1 MSSKTK
7 TAVVSAPITIKDKT
21 CPKCEKMYAGAYP
34 TCYDCKST
42 KKCELCPKT
51 ILEKYKFCFECNN
64 LKLDVPKVS
73 KYDKN
78 KPPKQQKP
86 LLPTVGSNSVIVELP
101 KRDIINGFL
110 NKKDHPICYRCL
122 KYTTD
127 SYYYL
132 QGQYSHRKYT
142 DQDDTDDVFF
152 HTNCHNPNETI
163 LTILDEFQ
171 FKVLREESF
180 ELVEA

>member
-7 TAVVSAPITIKDKT
+7 AVATTAPIIKDKT
-21 CPKCEKMYAGAYP
+21 CPKCEKMYAGNFP
-34 TCYDCKST
+34 SCYDCKST
-42 KKCELCPKT
+42 KTCANCPRT
-51 ILEKYKFCFECNN
+51 ILEKYRFCFDCNTE
-64 LKLDVPKVS
+64 KLDVPKVS

-86 LLPTVGSNSVIVELP
+86 LLPVKDTVSVEIP
-101 KRDIINGFL
+101 KKDIINGFL

-127 SYYYL
+127 SYTYL

-142 DQDDTDDVFF
+142 DQDDTDDVFL
-152 HTNCHNPNETI
+152 HNNCHNTNDTAI
-163 LTILDEFQ
+163 TILDDFH
-171 FKVLREESF
+171 FKVLREENF
-180 ELVEA
+180 ELVDA